1 MQPHHSRPPEIAMA
15 VRHEAIRREQ
25 VLEKVYRSDL
35 SLTGKTPT
43 KGNTS
48 KRMLSMIMNDTNP
61 SSPIRSRIK
70 FRFQQELMTVLER
83 GDSCAA
89 SFPSS
94 GRAISFI
101 RFGQFASQDHRLR
114 DLVTAC

>member
-1 MQPHHSRPPEIAMA
+1 
-15 VRHEAIRREQ
+15 
-25 VLEKVYRSDL
+25 
-35 SLTGKTPT
+35 
-43 KGNTS
+43 
-48 KRMLSMIMNDTNP
+48 
-61 SSPIRSRIK
+61 
-70 FRFQQELMTVLER
+70 MTVLER

-114 DLVTAC
+114 DLVTAR